1 MVIIRA
7 KDAELWVHERVMLL
21 QLLYNVSLL
30 SLPLYDEIIA
40 QPCHL
45 VAVSQRLRIPHSLL
59 CRCLSLHYVILKRRR
74 HYFLFFRI

>member
-45 VAVSQRLRIPHSLL
+45 VAVS
-59 CRCLSLHYVILKRRR
+59 
-74 HYFLFFRI
+74 